1 MTSLPP
7 GTAELIAIAY
17 REDLG
22 ETGDV
27 TTAAVIDPR
36 HQSSADLVAR
46 QAGCIAGLSVVE
58 ACFLHIDA
66 AMTMERH
73 TADGDVV
80 EGGSTLAT
88 VSGSTASI
96 LTAERVAL
104 NLLGRLSGI
113 ATATRAY
120 VDAVSGTGARIS
132 DTRKTTPGM
141 RALEKYAVASGG
153 GRNHRFGLYDAV
165 LIKDNHIAAA
175 GSIADA
181 VHAARASVGPTVT
194 VQVEVDTID
203 QLAAVLATDADA
215 VLLDNMGTDDLV
227 ASVELVGGRML
238 TEASGGVT
246 IESVRSIAETGVDVI
261 SVGWLTH
268 SAPALD
274 VGLDLRPTD
283 DPSPQFE

>member
-1 MTSLPP
+1 VTSLPR

-17 REDLG
+17 AEDLG
-22 ETGDV
+22 EIGDI
-27 TTAAVIDPR
+27 TTSAVIDPR
-36 HQSSADLVAR
+36 LESSADLVAR
-46 QAGCIAGLSVVE
+46 QAGCIAGISVVE
-58 ACFLHIDA
+58 ACFLHIDREI
-66 AMTMERH
+66 TLERH

-80 EGGSTLAT
+80 RSGSVLAT
-88 VSGSTASI
+88 VTGTTASI

-113 ATATRAY
+113 ATATRVY
-120 VDAVSGTGARIS
+120 VDAISGTGCRIS

-141 RALEKYAVASGG
+141 RALEKYAVSSGG

-181 VHAARASVGPTVT
+181 VRAARAAVGPSVT
-194 VQVEVDTID
+194 VQVEVDTLD
-203 QLAAVLATDADA
+203 QLAAVLGTDADA
-215 VLLDNMGTDDLV
+215 VLLDNMGIDDLAAGV
-227 ASVELVGGRML
+227 AWVGGRML

-274 VGLDLRPTD
+274 VGLDLRPAGN
-283 DPSPQFE
+283 PSPQFE

>member
-1 MTSLPP
+1 MSLPR
-7 GTAELIAIAY
+7 GTTELIAIAY
-17 REDLG
+17 SEDLG
-22 ETGDV
+22 EIGDI
-27 TTAAVIDPR
+27 TTAAVIDPH
-36 HQSSADLVAR
+36 HQSSADLVSR
-46 QAGCIAGLSVVE
+46 QAGCVAGLLVVE
-58 ACFLHIDA
+58 ACFLHIDTSI
-66 AMTMERH
+66 TMDRRRV
-73 TADGDVV
+73 DGDAV
-80 EGGSTLAT
+80 ESGSVLAT

-141 RALEKYAVASGG
+141 RALEKYAVATGG

-175 GSIADA
+175 GSIAEA
-181 VHAARASVGPTVT
+181 VRAARASIGRSVT

-215 VLLDNMGTDDLV
+215 VLLDNMGIDDLV

-246 IESVRSIAETGVDVI
+246 LESVRSIAETGVDVI

-274 VGLDLRPTD
+274 VGLDLWPTGD
-283 DPSPQFE
+283 RSPQFE

>member
-1 MTSLPP
+1 MTSLPD
-7 GTAELIAIAY
+7 GTIELIAIAY
-17 REDLG
+17 SEDLG
-22 ETGDV
+22 EIGDI

-36 HQSSADLVAR
+36 HESSADLVSR
-46 QAGCIAGLSVVE
+46 QAGCIAGIDVAE
-58 ACFLHIDA
+58 ACFLHVD
-66 AMTMERH
+66 TGLTVERH
-73 TADGDVV
+73 RADGDSV
-80 EGGSTLAT
+80 ESGSVLAT

-113 ATATRAY
+113 ATATRTY

-141 RALEKYAVASGG
+141 RALEKYAVATGG

-165 LIKDNHIAAA
+165 LIKDNHIASAE
-175 GSIADA
+175 SIAEA
-181 VHAARASVGPTVT
+181 VRAARASVGSSVT
-194 VQVEVDTID
+194 VEVEVDTID

-215 VLLDNMGTDDLV
+215 VLLDNMGIDDL
-227 ASVELVGGRML
+227 AACVELVGGRML

-246 IESVRSIAETGVDVI
+246 LESVRAIAQTGVDVI

-268 SAPALD
+268 SSPALD
-274 VGLDLRPTD
+274 VGLDLRPTGN
-283 DPSPQFE
+283 

>member
-1 MTSLPP
+1 MSLPR
-7 GTAELIAIAY
+7 GTAELIANAY
-17 REDLG
+17 AEDLG
-22 ETGDV
+22 ELGDI

-36 HQSSADLVAR
+36 LESSADLVAR

-58 ACFLHIDA
+58 ACFLHVDTAI
-66 AMTMERH
+66 TMDRH
-73 TADGDVV
+73 RTDGDVV
-80 EGGSTLAT
+80 EGGSVLAT

-113 ATATRAY
+113 ATATRTY

-181 VHAARASVGPTVT
+181 VRAARASVGPSVT
-194 VQVEVDTID
+194 VQVEVDTLD

-215 VLLDNMGTDDLV
+215 VLLDNMGIDDLAAGV
-227 ASVELVGGRML
+227 ALVGGRML

-246 IESVRSIAETGVDVI
+246 LESVRSIAETGVDVI

-274 VGLDLRPTD
+274 VGLDLRPTGNRLA
-283 DPSPQFE
+283 QFE